1 VAEPENEGRPVLVLT
16 RKSGERIQIGE
27 NVILEILEVRQG
39 QVRLGIEAPSHVR
52 IYREEVARQIR
63 EENRRAAA
71 SDPAALGSLVARLR
85 TRKNT

>member
-1 VAEPENEGRPVLVLT
+1 MAESEGEGRPVLVLT
-16 RKSGERIQIGE
+16 RRSGERIQIGE
-27 NVILEILEVRQG
+27 NVVLEILEVRQG

-71 SDPAALGSLVARLR
+71 SDPAALGALVARLR
-85 TRKNT
+85 IQQDA